1 MARRDFWP
9 GIFLGRSFWPGIFSR
24 EFFSERDF
32 CRESGSFLGEI
43 LAGRAGVFSGK
54 FWPGGRGFCGAAL
67 RQPAAAFWRA
77 GRTRRRNVLFLSGFF
92 LQIVDFL
99 NKVFSPSAA
108 IIKTVRR
115 RWSGRKTTRRPFGSP
130 RRDACAGDPGPG
142 CCGPTGCEPFK
153 KNTASPPPPGR
164 PRRGAAD
171 KLPSVP
177 ARPAGRC
184 PPRDGSD
191 RCTASSAAAMESK
204 KLQKNY
210 KC

>member
-1 MARRDFWP
+1 MGFF
-9 GIFLGRSFWPGIFSR
+9 GR
-24 EFFSERDF
+24 EFFSGGIF
-32 CRESGSFLGEI
+32 GGTGF

-177 ARPAGRC
+177 ARPA
-184 PPRDGSD
+184 
-191 RCTASSAAAMESK
+191 AARRGTVQIDA
-204 KLQKNY
+204 LLRPLLRWNQKNY
-210 KC
+210 KRITNVNNFVTNFCNQFDTI